1 MASTFETVAD
11 IISTTCDIP
20 LEEITPESNAMEDL
34 GIDSLD
40 FLDVAFAIDKAFGI
54 KIPLASW
61 SEELQAGDANVE
73 DYFLLKNLCARID
86 DLAAAVQK
94 S

>member
-40 FLDVAFAIDKAFGI
+40 FLDVAFAIDKAFKI

>member
-20 LEEITPESNAMEDL
+20 LAEITPESNAMEDL

-40 FLDVAFAIDKAFGI
+40 FLDVAFAIDKSFGI

-86 DLAAAVQK
+86 ELAAAVQK